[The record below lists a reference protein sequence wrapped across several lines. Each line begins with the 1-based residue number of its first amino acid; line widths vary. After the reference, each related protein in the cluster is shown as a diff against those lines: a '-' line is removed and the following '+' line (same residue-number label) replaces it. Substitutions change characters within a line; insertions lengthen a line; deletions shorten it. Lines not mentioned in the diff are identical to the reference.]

1 MSKFFDDV
9 INSFQRKVYCIFTPC
24 LILLQCLQTGS
35 LSEHALDQLLSLGK
49 PYEISPMLCFVL
61 HIFLVGTVL
70 CHIFGFNS
78 FTCAS

>member
-1 MSKFFDDV
+1 MSKFVTDV
-9 INSFQRKVYCIFTPC
+9 INYFQRRVYYIVTPC

-35 LSEHALDQLLSLGK
+35 LSEHALDQLLNLGK
-49 PYEISPMLCFVL
+49 PSEISPLLCFVL

-78 FTCAS
+78 FT